1 MQKTQYSLCTLLLF
15 LLAGVGLTA
24 QVNHPTSGTVNE
36 TVPCGSSVAYFDSGG
51 AGGNYSNSESGSV
64 NFCPSTPGEAIT
76 IDFSSVDVEAS
87 SSGSGSFAGGCCWDA
102 LTISD
107 ANGTIFAGCGEDSGD
122 GGDACSSTEGENGP
136 NDLEPG
142 DSFTSTAADGC
153 LTVSFNSDTS
163 QPEQGWEATVFCS
176 GTPPPPSNDLN
187 HPTSGTVNQ
196 TVTCGE
202 DLNYYDSG
210 GIAGSYSNS
219 ESGTVNFCPSSPG
232 SAVTIDFSLVDI
244 ETRSSSPGCWD
255 FLTISDDNGTLFD
268 GCGEDSG
275 DGNNAGTGADDLDVG
290 DSFTSTA
297 ANGCLTVSFNSDTS
311 QPESGWAATVSCMGS
326 GPIMGCMDPTS
337 CNYNPNATVDDGSC
351 EYTSCAGCMDPG
363 ACNYDP
369 TATIDDGSCEYT
381 SCAGCTDPSACNY
394 DPTATISDGSCE
406 YTSCAGCTDPL
417 ALNYDPSALIDDGS
431 CVYPCNTNAPLPPPW
446 VGTDIGGANGDS
458 GLNECDGSVF
468 TSSDG
473 FPFPNSD
480 KTHFVH
486 QYVCGNMAQIIAQVS
501 DVSSASFGGIMF
513 REDSGPGAKKV
524 ALKTQLTTYVK
535 RDVRM
540 STNGFAQSQQL
551 LRPGHSW
558 LRIDRMGSFFQGYTS
573 PNGVNWQLA
582 FNAFVPMSSCVE
594 VGLFVESPN
603 VNTIATAEFLNINV
617 MGGTPPP
624 IATPDNPQDMP
635 YEVLES
641 TSDFDVYPNP
651 AKDVLNVRLDDY
663 AGQELTLTLTNNL
676 GQVVKVQKVDSA
688 EHTEQLNISDLVP
701 GMYLISLKTSGDQVQ
716 TKKVIV
722 K

>member
-1 MQKTQYSLCTLLLF
+1 MQKMQYSLCTLLLF

-36 TVPCGSSVAYFDSGG
+36 TVTCGSPLDYYDSGG
-51 AGGNYSNSESGSV
+51 SGGNYSLSESGTAVFCPDVAGEAVTINFSAVAIETSSSVGCWDFLTISDDNGTLVSGCGPGAGTGFDDLNPGDAFTSTAANGCLTVSFFSDASFTLSGWEATVSCGALPPSSDFNHPTSGTVSQTVTCGDDISYYDSGGPSGDYSNNESGTV
-64 NFCPSTPGEAIT
+64 NFCPDNPGSAVT
-76 IDFSSVDVEAS
+76 IDFSLVDLETS
-87 SSGSGSFAGGCCWDA
+87 SSGSGSAAGGCCWDA

-107 ANGTIFAGCGEDSGD
+107 ANGTLFEGCGEDSGD
-122 GGDACSSTEGENGP
+122 GGDACSSTDGENGP

-153 LTVSFNSDTS
+153 LTVSFSSDTS
-163 QPEQGWEATVFCS
+163 F
-176 GTPPPPSNDLN
+176 
-187 HPTSGTVNQ
+187 
-196 TVTCGE
+196 
-202 DLNYYDSG
+202 
-210 GIAGSYSNS
+210 
-219 ESGTVNFCPSSPG
+219 
-232 SAVTIDFSLVDI
+232 
-244 ETRSSSPGCWD
+244 
-255 FLTISDDNGTLFD
+255 
-268 GCGEDSG
+268 
-275 DGNNAGTGADDLDVG
+275 
-290 DSFTSTA
+290 
-297 ANGCLTVSFNSDTS
+297 
-311 QPESGWAATVSCMGS
+311 PESGWAATVSCMGS

-337 CNYNPNATVDDGSC
+337 CNYNPSATVDDGSC

-468 TSSDG
+468 TSSYG
-473 FPFPNSD
+473 FPLPNSD

-524 ALKTQLTTYVK
+524 ALKTQLTTYVR

-540 STNGFAQSQQL
+540 STNGFTQSQQL

-558 LRIDRMGSFFQGYTS
+558 LRIDRMGALFQGYTS
-573 PNGVNWQLA
+573 PNGVNWQFA
-582 FNAFVPMSSCVE
+582 FNAFVPMSGCVE

-603 VNTIATAEFLNINV
+603 VNAYGTAEFLNINI

-624 IATPDNPQDMP
+624 IATPDSPQDTP
-635 YEVLES
+635 YQVLES

-651 AKDVLNVRLDDY
+651 AKDELNVRLDAY
-663 AGQELTLTLTNNL
+663 AGQQLTLTLTNNL
-676 GQVVKVQKVDSA
+676 GQVVRVQKVDNA
-688 EHTEQLNISDLVP
+688 AHTEQLNISDLVP